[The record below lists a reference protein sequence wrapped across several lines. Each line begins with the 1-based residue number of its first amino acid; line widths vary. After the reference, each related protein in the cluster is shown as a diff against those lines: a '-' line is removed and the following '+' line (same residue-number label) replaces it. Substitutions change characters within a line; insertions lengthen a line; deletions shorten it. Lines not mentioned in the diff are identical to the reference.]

1 MISSQ
6 LPQGQHQ
13 GTVGRQACVPGQYRR
28 RLLAWAA
35 LATCLS
41 TTHADAANYVWKNGT
56 GSWTSGTGWSI
67 AGVPGATDTATL
79 STGTA
84 TLSVNQSVATLV
96 LSGSGTR
103 SGTGTLT
110 VGSLDWSGGTF
121 SGAGTTTVTG
131 VATISGSIHEYI
143 SGGHTLS
150 LQGQT
155 TWSVASSSY
164 VLYVDGGLI
173 RNNTGATFTDSGTAS
188 ANGTHHLG
196 ASPNGTNTQTT
207 FANEGAYVRTGLGT
221 TRAYGLAN
229 TGLIDVQGGTLA
241 LYSPSTVAGQVVVAA
256 GAVLEFGSGVSSLSA
271 TTSGGGIV
279 RIGGGT
285 VSLDSPAVLGST
297 LELAGGVLD
306 VQANQSFSSFV
317 FNGGTLQGAGQSTVT
332 GQTTLTATGGS
343 SARIDAGHTLTLQGN
358 TLWDAAGGRVTLNGA
373 MVNAV
378 GATVTDT
385 GSGTHYLGNG
395 GTGVFNNAG
404 TYVRSGTGTTNA
416 TGFNNTGLLDVRGGV
431 FSSRGNSTLGGTTT
445 LAASGV
451 LGFVAGTSS
460 ITGAVS
466 GPGVVRV
473 NGGTL
478 NLGSSANVS
487 STVEVSSGTLAAQ
500 SANSLSRLVLSGGTR
515 NGTGTLTVGSLD
527 WSGGT
532 FGGMGTTVVTGASTI
547 NLASTAVVDA
557 GHTLQLQ
564 GNTTWGVGTQHL
576 YVSDGLIRNEAGA
589 TFTDAGTTNANNTR
603 YLGYNSQTG
612 ITNQTTFANEGAYV
626 RTGLGTTRAYGL
638 ANTGLIDVQG
648 GTLSV
653 NKLFTNQGTVNVA
666 SGATL
671 AALESTFNNAG
682 LLRGDGTVR
691 TLNNSSALTNTGTID
706 PGAAGSIGHLTVEGD
721 LSLATQSIL
730 HIDLG
735 SSNTADLISVSDQLT
750 LGGSLQLGLLDGAL
764 LHEGDVF
771 TIATFASSLGSGF
784 TSVDWGGAGGYGFS
798 VVYNAHDI
806 QLRVASVPMPVP
818 EPANA
823 ALALCA
829 LVLMRLR
836 RRPASAPSRP
846 R

>member
-196 ASPNGTNTQTT
+196 ASPNGINTQTT

-332 GQTTLTATGGS
+332 GQTTLTATSGT
-343 SARIDAGHTLTLQGN
+343 SARIEAGHTLTLQGN
-358 TLWDAAGGRVTLNGA
+358 TLWDAAAGRINLFGTLA
-373 MVNAV
+373 NAA

-431 FSSRGNSTLGGTTT
+431 FTSRGNSTIGGTTT
-445 LAASGV
+445 LASSGV
-451 LGFVAGTSS
+451 LGFIAGTSS

-478 NLGSSANVS
+478 NLTGSANVS

-500 SANSLSRLVLSGGTR
+500 SANSLNRLVLSGSGTR
-515 NGTGTLTVGSLD
+515 SGTGTLTVGSLD

-532 FGGMGTTVVTGASTI
+532 FSGAGTTTVTGVATI
-547 NLASTAVVDA
+547 SYVNTPTVAA
-557 GHTLQLQ
+557 GHTLRLQ
-564 GNTTWGVGTQHL
+564 GQSTWVAANSIAIASNGGTI
-576 YVSDGLIRNEAGA
+576 VNAAGA
-589 TFTDAGTTNANNTR
+589 TFTDAGNLNDGYTR
-603 YLGYNSQTG
+603 SLGYSTG
-612 ITNQTTFANEGAYV
+612 SFVNEGGFV
-626 RTGLGTTRAYGL
+626 RTGLGTTHLYGL
-638 ANTGLIDVQG
+638 ANTGLVDVQG
-648 GTLSV
+648 GTLQLQSAS
-653 NKLFTNQGTVNVA
+653 TVAGQVAVA
-666 SGATL
+666 SGAV
-671 AALESTFNNAG
+671 LEF
-682 LLRGDGTVR
+682 
-691 TLNNSSALTNTGTID
+691 
-706 PGAAGSIGHLTVEGD
+706 
-721 LSLATQSIL
+721 
-730 HIDLG
+730 
-735 SSNTADLISVSDQLT
+735 
-750 LGGSLQLGLLDGAL
+750 
-764 LHEGDVF
+764 
-771 TIATFASSLGSGF
+771 GSG
-784 TSVDWGGAGGYGFS
+784 A
-798 VVYNAHDI
+798 
-806 QLRVASVPMPVP
+806 Q
-818 EPANA
+818 
-823 ALALCA
+823 
-829 LVLMRLR
+829 
-836 RRPASAPSRP
+836 
-846 R
+846 